1 MSGGLMQLVAYG
13 AQDVYLTGN
22 PEITFFKVVYRRYT
36 NFAIETVNLTFNGNA
51 DFGKECNVLITRN
64 GDLVTRMYLRIQLSK
79 LLMTNVSALS
89 EVDRSQFY
97 FAYVRE
103 LGNFMIDWIRFE
115 IGGTQIDKHWGHWM
129 STWHDLTKDVN
140 NNPAYRAMVGDI
152 DELTA
157 LRSPDSQGYL
167 TQDYLLFVPLIFWCN
182 TNTGLALPLIALQY
196 HEVRL
201 WFQFQTFERLIVNSN
216 NLPLSRLNSGNGVFN
231 NASLLVDYVY
241 IDTEERRRFAQIGHE
256 YLINQLQYTGTQAVT
271 QNPLRV
277 TLTYNHPSKE
287 FIWKIISGAYYSK
300 NSPFLCYSN
309 REATEEDSGWENAL
323 NYAANN
329 LIRGSVTVGEGV
341 GITDPKT
348 PIVSISSGLYDEWNS
363 VNIVSTNTRNTSKY
377 SVFSYVA
384 GPGVD
389 DVNNTPSYY
398 ANELY
403 NQANGLN
410 ASATLN
416 YEPAF
421 LFRRDVLL
429 NPLRLE
435 YNLGDYIGKFQIV
448 ILYGRIDPSTGT
460 GVMGTLQFQVV
471 AVVHTIEI
479 RDVSVPVSEWVDN
492 RFTTTEN
499 VGSGLGSPMDIWAVF
514 MTVSGLLI
522 NNKYN
527 PVASAVIQL
536 NGQDRFQPRE
546 GAYFNLIETYNYH
559 HSTPGNGVNVF
570 SFALH
575 PEQHQPSGTCNL
587 SRIDNTVL
595 DMALYR
601 DTPYVNPSR
610 TPPPLSIVSS
620 TSQCYIYCT
629 NYNVLRVMSG
639 MGGLAYSN

>member
-79 LLMTNVSALS
+79 LLMTNVSNLTDVERA
-89 EVDRSQFY
+89 QFY

-103 LGNFMIDWIRFE
+103 LGNYMIDWIRFE

-140 NNPAYRAMVGDI
+140 NNPAYRALVGDV
-152 DELTA
+152 DELTS

-167 TQDYLLFVPLIFWCN
+167 TQDYILFVPLIFWCN

-201 WFQFQTFERLIVNSN
+201 WFQFQSFERLIVNSN

-256 YLINQLQYTGTQAVT
+256 YLINQLQFTGTQAVT

-287 FIWKIISGAYYSK
+287 FIWRIVSGAYFSR

-309 REATEEDSGWENAL
+309 KEATETTNGWDNAL
-323 NYAANN
+323 EYAANN
-329 LIRGSVTVGEGV
+329 ILRGEVTVGEGV
-341 GITDPKT
+341 GPTT
-348 PIVSISSGLYDEWNS
+348 STSPIVAISNGTYNAWNT
-363 VNIVSTNTRNTSKY
+363 VNVVSTNTRNTNKY
-377 SVFSYVA
+377 TVFTYIA
-384 GPGVD
+384 GAGID
-389 DVNNTPSYY
+389 DTATLPADY
-398 ANELY
+398 ALMLY
-403 NQANGLN
+403 NQANGDGTGENLQI
-410 ASATLN
+410 A
-416 YEPAF
+416 PAF
-421 LFRRDVLL
+421 LFRRDVFT
-429 NPLRLE
+429 NPLSLA
-435 YNLGDYIGKFQIV
+435 YNLGDYITKFLIV
-448 ILYGRIDPSTGT
+448 ISYSRVDPVTGQ
-460 GVMGTLQFQVV
+460 GQGSVYYQVK
-471 AVVHTIEI
+471 AVDQHIQV
-479 RDVSVPVSEWVDN
+479 RDVSVPVSDWNDN
-492 RFTTTEN
+492 RFTTQANNGT
-499 VGSGLGSPMDIWAVF
+499 GIGAPMDIWAA
-514 MTVSGLLI
+514 MTNVSGLLI

-527 PVASAVIQL
+527 PVASGVIQL

-559 HSTPGNGVNVF
+559 HSTPANGVNVF

-595 DMALYR
+595 DIALYR
-601 DTPYVNPSR
+601 DTPYTDPSR

>member
-51 DFGKECNVLITRN
+51 DFAKECNVLITRN
-64 GDLVTRMYLRIQLSK
+64 GDLVTRMYLRIQLSR
-79 LLMTNVSALS
+79 LLMTGVSGLS
-89 EVDRSQFY
+89 DAERAQYY

-103 LGNFMIDWIRFE
+103 LGNYIIDWIRFE

-140 NNPAYRAMVGDI
+140 NNPAYRALVGDV
-152 DELTA
+152 DELTQ
-157 LRSPDSQGYL
+157 LRSPDAQGYL
-167 TQDYLLFVPLIFWCN
+167 TQDYILFVPLIFWCN

-201 WFQFQTFERLIVNSN
+201 WFQFQAFERLIVNSN
-216 NLPLSRLNSGNGVFN
+216 NLPLSRLSSGNGVFN

-256 YLINQLQYTGTQAVT
+256 YLINQLQFTGTQAVT

-287 FIWKIISGAYYSK
+287 FIWRIVSGAYFSR

-309 REATEEDSGWENAL
+309 RSADEEVSGWDDAL
-323 NYAANN
+323 TYAAANI
-329 LIRGSVTVGEGV
+329 LRGEVTVGEGV
-341 GITDPKT
+341 GVTDSKAPIFNLTSASYNDWNTINVIT
-348 PIVSISSGLYDEWNS
+348 
-363 VNIVSTNTRNTSKY
+363 TNTRNTNKY
-377 SVFSYVA
+377 AVFSFVA
-384 GPGVD
+384 GAGID
-389 DVNNTPSYY
+389 DVNNTPADY
-398 ANELY
+398 AAILY
-403 NQANGLN
+403 DQANGAGASTRLN
-410 ASATLN
+410 NA
-416 YEPAF
+416 PAF
-421 LFRRDVLL
+421 LFRRDVFL
-429 NPLRLE
+429 NPLSLS
-435 YNLGDYIGKFQIV
+435 YNLGDYVQKFQIV
-448 ILYGRIDPSTGT
+448 IFYSKIDPTT
-460 GVMGTLQFQVV
+460 NAGVDGYLQYQVV
-471 AVVHTIEI
+471 PVEHTIQI
-479 RDVSVPVSEWVDN
+479 RDVSVPVADWVDN
-492 RFTTTEN
+492 RFTTLEN
-499 VGSGLGSPMDIWAVF
+499 NTSGIGAPMDIWAALPN
-514 MTVSGLLI
+514 VSGLLI

-527 PVASAVIQL
+527 PVASGVIQL

-559 HSTPGNGVNVF
+559 HSTPSNGVNVF

-595 DMALYR
+595 DIALYR
-601 DTPYVNPSR
+601 DSPYADPSR

-620 TSQCYIYCT
+620 TSQCFIYCT
-629 NYNVLRVMSG
+629 NYNVLRIMSG

>member
-1 MSGGLMQLVAYG
+1 MQLVAYG

-79 LLMTNVSALS
+79 LLMTNVSSLS
-89 EVDRSQFY
+89 DVERAQFY

-103 LGNFMIDWIRFE
+103 LGNYMIDWIRFE

-140 NNPAYRAMVGDI
+140 NNPAYRALVGDV
-152 DELTA
+152 DELTS

-167 TQDYLLFVPLIFWCN
+167 TQDYILFVPLIFWCN

-201 WFQFQTFERLIVNSN
+201 WFQFQSFERLIVNSN

-256 YLINQLQYTGTQAVT
+256 YLINQLQFTGTQAVT

-287 FIWKIISGAYYSK
+287 FIWRIVSGAYFSR

-309 REATEEDSGWENAL
+309 KEATETTNGWDNAL
-323 NYAANN
+323 EYAANN
-329 LIRGSVTVGEGV
+329 ILRGEVTVGEGV
-341 GITDPKT
+341 GPTT
-348 PIVSISSGLYDEWNS
+348 STSPIVSISNGTYNAWNT
-363 VNIVSTNTRNTSKY
+363 VNVVSTNTRNTNKY
-377 SVFSYVA
+377 TVFTYIA
-384 GPGVD
+384 GAGID
-389 DVNNTPSYY
+389 DTATLPADY
-398 ANELY
+398 AMMLY
-403 NQANGLN
+403 NQANGDGTGENLQL
-410 ASATLN
+410 A
-416 YEPAF
+416 PAF
-421 LFRRDVLL
+421 LFRRDVFT
-429 NPLRLE
+429 NPLSLA
-435 YNLGDYIGKFQIV
+435 YNLGDYITKFLIV
-448 ILYGRIDPSTGT
+448 ISYSRVDPVTGQ
-460 GVMGTLQFQVV
+460 GQGNVYYQVK
-471 AVVHTIEI
+471 AVDQHIQV
-479 RDVSVPVSEWVDN
+479 RDVSVPVSDWNDN
-492 RFTTTEN
+492 RFTTQANNGT
-499 VGSGLGSPMDIWAVF
+499 GIGAPMDIWAA
-514 MTVSGLLI
+514 MTNVSGLLI

-527 PVASAVIQL
+527 PVASGVIQL

-559 HSTPGNGVNVF
+559 HSTPANGVNVF

-595 DMALYR
+595 DIALYR
-601 DTPYVNPSR
+601 DTPYTDPSR

>member
-64 GDLVTRMYLRIQLSK
+64 GDLVTRMYLRLQLSK
-79 LLMTNVSALS
+79 LLMTNVSTLS
-89 EVDRSQFY
+89 ETDRSQFY

-103 LGNFMIDWIRFE
+103 IGNYIIDWIRFE

-140 NNPAYRAMVGDI
+140 NNPAYRALVGDV
-152 DELTA
+152 DELTQ

-167 TQDYLLFVPLIFWCN
+167 TQDYILFVPLIFWCN

-201 WFQFQTFERLIVNSN
+201 WFQFQTFDRLIVNSN

-287 FIWKIISGAYYSK
+287 FIWKIISGAYFSK

-309 REATEEDSGWENAL
+309 KDSTDDASGWDNAL
-323 NYAANN
+323 DYAAQN
-329 LIRGSVTVGEGV
+329 LIRGSVTVGES
-341 GITDPKT
+341 ISPTKATD
-348 PIVSISSGLYDEWNS
+348 PIVSLSSALYDEWNT
-363 VNIVSTNTRNTSKY
+363 VNIVTTNTRNTNKY
-377 SVFSYVA
+377 AVFTYNA
-384 GPGVD
+384 GAGVD
-389 DVNNTPSYY
+389 DSNPPSFY
-398 ANELY
+398 ANILY
-403 NQANGLN
+403 EQVNGSNGQLQ
-410 ASATLN
+410 ST
-416 YEPAF
+416 PAF
-421 LFRRDVLL
+421 LFRRDVFL
-429 NPLRLE
+429 NPLRLD
-435 YNLGDYIGKFQIV
+435 YNLGDYITRFTINIFYNKIM
-448 ILYGRIDPSTGT
+448 PSTGQ
-460 GVMGTLQFQVV
+460 GYDGSLQYQVV
-471 AVVHTIEI
+471 AVDQSIQI
-479 RDVSVPVSEWVDN
+479 RDVSVPVSDWVDN
-492 RFTTTEN
+492 RFTTADNT
-499 VGSGLGSPMDIWAVF
+499 GTGIGAPMDIWAVM
-514 MTVSGLLI
+514 MTTSGLLI

-546 GAYFNLIETYNYH
+546 GAYFNLINTYNYH
-559 HSTPGNGVNVF
+559 HSTPANGVNVF

-595 DMALYR
+595 DMSLYR
-601 DTPYVNPSR
+601 DTPYADPSR

>member
-79 LLMTNVSALS
+79 LLMTNASSLS
-89 EVDRSQFY
+89 DTERAQFY

-103 LGNFMIDWIRFE
+103 IGNYIIDWIRFE

-140 NNPAYRAMVGDI
+140 NNPAYRALVGDV
-152 DELTA
+152 DELTS
-157 LRSPDSQGYL
+157 LRSPDSQGYF
-167 TQDYLLFVPLIFWCN
+167 TQDYILFVPLIFWCN

-216 NLPLSRLNSGNGVFN
+216 NLQLSKLNNGNGVFN

-287 FIWKIISGAYYSK
+287 FIWKIISGAYFSR

-309 REATEEDSGWENAL
+309 KDATETNSGWEDAL
-323 NYAANN
+323 NYAAQN

-341 GITDPKT
+341 GITDSKSPV
-348 PIVSISSGLYDEWNS
+348 VSISSGAYDEWNT
-363 VNIVSTNTRNTSKY
+363 VNIVTTNTRNTNKY
-377 SVFSYVA
+377 SIFTYSA
-384 GPGVD
+384 GAGID
-389 DVNNTPSYY
+389 DTQTPSDY
-398 ANELY
+398 AKILY
-403 NQANGLN
+403 EQVNGTGSSTNLQY
-410 ASATLN
+410 A
-416 YEPAF
+416 PAF
-421 LFRRDVLL
+421 LFRRDVFL
-429 NPLRLE
+429 NPLRLD
-435 YNLGDYIGKFQIV
+435 YNLGDYVSKFTVV
-448 ILYGRIDPSTGT
+448 IFYSKINTTTNQGYDGY
-460 GVMGTLQFQVV
+460 LQYQVV
-471 AVVHTIEI
+471 AGDNSIQI
-479 RDVSVPVSEWVDN
+479 RDVSVPVSDWLDN
-492 RFTTTEN
+492 RFTTADNT
-499 VGSGLGSPMDIWAVF
+499 GSGLGAPMDIWAVF
-514 MTVSGLLI
+514 LGVSGLLI

-546 GAYFNLIETYNYH
+546 GSYFNLIETYNYH
-559 HSTPGNGVNVF
+559 HSTPANGVNVF

-595 DMALYR
+595 DMALFR
-601 DTPYVNPSR
+601 DTPYADPSR